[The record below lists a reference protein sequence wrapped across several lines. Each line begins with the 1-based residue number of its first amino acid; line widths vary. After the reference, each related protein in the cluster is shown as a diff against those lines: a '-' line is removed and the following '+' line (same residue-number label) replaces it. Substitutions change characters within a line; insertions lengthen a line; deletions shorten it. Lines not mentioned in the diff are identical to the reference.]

1 MSLEYCKAAFIS
13 YLSTP
18 SGNHLSTLFTSAL
31 VLRPLPFSSTVCMC
45 VCVCVC
51 VCRFEAWVLSC
62 FSCLQLFVTLWAIVH
77 QDSLSMGFSKQKYWS
92 GLTPGRLPNPGIEP
106 MSLKPPPL
114 AGSLFTTSATCVCW
128 QFNFFLL
135 NWFAWLWVYPFKF
148 MFRAAD

>member
-1 MSLEYCKAAFIS
+1 
-13 YLSTP
+13 
-18 SGNHLSTLFTSAL
+18 
-31 VLRPLPFSSTVCMC
+31 
-45 VCVCVC
+45 
-51 VCRFEAWVLSC
+51 
-62 FSCLQLFVTLWAIVH
+62 
-77 QDSLSMGFSKQKYWS
+77 MGFSKQKYWS